1 MDELV
6 IIKRDVHTNAGYGK
20 APKQRGLNELLN
32 SGFLI
37 LDKPKGPTSN
47 QVVEQVKALLGVEIA
62 GHIGTL
68 DPEVSGVLP
77 ILLGKS
83 VHAAAYLNKD
93 KKYVG
98 VMQLHN
104 DIEEQKIRDAFLKFT
119 GKIKQLPPVK
129 SAVARKFREREIFEL
144 EIVEMTGRNVLFK
157 AHVEAG
163 TYIRKLVH
171 DIGQELGIGANMLEL
186 RRTDVGEISEKD
198 AVTLHELAE
207 AMWLFKNENDE
218 RLLRKMVIPL
228 EEALEYFGIKMMW
241 IADSAVNAIC
251 SGAQLMEPGL
261 AAFNNKIK
269 DGETVAI
276 MTTKDELV
284 AFAKSLYSSDELTDV
299 SRKQVVK
306 TLRVMMDRGVY
317 PSWKK
322 EKKKKD

>member
-6 IIKRDVHTNAGYGK
+6 IIKRDIHTNAAYGK
-20 APKQRGLNELLN
+20 APRQRSLKELLD

-47 QVVEQVKALLGVEIA
+47 QAVEQVKSILGVETA

-93 KKYVG
+93 KRYIG
-98 VMQLHN
+98 VMQLHK
-104 DIEEQKIRDAFLKFT
+104 DIEETKIRDAFSKFI
-119 GKIKQLPPVK
+119 GKITQLPPVK
-129 SAVARKFREREIFEL
+129 SAVARKPREREIFEL
-144 EIVEMTGRNVLFK
+144 EIVEITKRSVLFR

-163 TYIRKLVH
+163 TYIRKLIH
-171 DIGQELGIGANMLEL
+171 DVGQELGVGANMFEL
-186 RRTDVGEISEKD
+186 RRTDIREISEKD
-198 AVTLHELAE
+198 AVTPHELAE

-228 EEALEYFGIKMMW
+228 EEALEYFGIRMLW
-241 IADSAVNAIC
+241 VADSAVDALC

-261 AAFNNKIK
+261 AAFNDKIN

-276 MTTKDELV
+276 LTTKDELV
-284 AFAKSLYSSDELTDV
+284 AFAKSLFSSHELTEV
-299 SRKQVVK
+299 SRKQVAK
-306 TLRVMMDRGVY
+306 TLRVMMERGIY

-322 EKKKKD
+322 K